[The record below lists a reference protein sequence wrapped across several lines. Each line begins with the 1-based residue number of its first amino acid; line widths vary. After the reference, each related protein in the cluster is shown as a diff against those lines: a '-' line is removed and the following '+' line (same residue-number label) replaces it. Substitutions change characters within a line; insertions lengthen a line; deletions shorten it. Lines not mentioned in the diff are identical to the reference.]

1 MVGGGVVPE
10 VVGAEVV
17 PVYGVV
23 FSVGGVV
30 ALVVPVIVVRS
41 VVPTVVAVPV
51 VKSVVAAVVFSVVVR
66 SVVVISAVVGGGV
79 VGHPQVG

>member
-23 FSVGGVV
+23 FLVGGVV

-51 VKSVVAAVVFSVVVR
+51 
-66 SVVVISAVVGGGV
+66 
-79 VGHPQVG
+79 GHPQAG